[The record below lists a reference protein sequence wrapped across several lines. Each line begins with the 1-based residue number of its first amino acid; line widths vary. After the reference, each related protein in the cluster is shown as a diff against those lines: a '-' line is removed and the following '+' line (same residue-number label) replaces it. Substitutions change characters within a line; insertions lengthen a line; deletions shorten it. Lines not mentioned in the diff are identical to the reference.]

1 MSILKPI
8 SRWVWREQLWL
19 NDLSS
24 YILCSFSCK
33 WKIVMPV
40 HYILLTLKPQS
51 ILKLLDMSVMYIFCT
66 FNSFQFQILHN
77 MLVKFN
83 TVHSYAN
90 LWSIISLEIS
100 SYIFLEKSY
109 FSYFLIHTSW
119 EKIRTMG
126 EQAVDIFQGISVKL
140 WFEFHFCPIFSF
152 LLC

>member
-24 YILCSFSCK
+24 YILGSFSCK

-40 HYILLTLKPQS
+40 HYILLTLKPWS
-51 ILKLLDMSVMYIFCT
+51 ILKLLDMSVTYIFCII
-66 FNSFQFQILHN
+66 NSFQFQILQN
-77 MLVKFN
+77 MPVKFN

-100 SYIFLEKSY
+100 YIFLEKNY
-109 FSYFLIHTSW
+109 FSYLLIHTSW

-140 WFEFHFCPIFSF
+140 RFEFHFCPIFSF